1 MGGSATYGS
10 ASPEAIRSDRSIRLD
25 PALQHP
31 PSRPSPAR
39 GEGATVRFMLDL
51 PPDLIAALRAA
62 RRIVASTGA
71 GISAESGISTF
82 RDAQTGLWAKYKPED
97 LATPQAFLRNPR
109 RVWEWYEWRRSVVAT
124 VEPNPGHHALARIE
138 AARGTAGADFLLVT
152 QNVDGLHAKAGSRN
166 LVELHGNIQR
176 TICFD
181 RRHAAASWA
190 ATEDPPPLCAECGSP
205 LRPDVVWFG
214 ETLPPDALRRA
225 QQAAAQCDLFLSIGT
240 STLVYPAAELPFVAG
255 SNGATVVEINPD
267 ATPLSKLADFV
278 LREKSGIA
286 LPAIADA
293 MLA

>member
-1 MGGSATYGS
+1 ML
-10 ASPEAIRSDRSIRLD
+10 RSMSI
-25 PALQHP
+25 
-31 PSRPSPAR
+31 
-39 GEGATVRFMLDL
+39 DL

-82 RDAQTGLWAKYKPED
+82 RDAQTGLWAKYRPED

-138 AARGTAGADFLLVT
+138 AARPDFLLVT
-152 QNVDGLHAKAGSRN
+152 QNVDGLHAKAGSRK

-181 RRHAAASWA
+181 RRHPAESWA
-190 ATEDPPPLCAECGSP
+190 ATDDPPPLCAECGAP

-214 ETLPPDALRRA
+214 ESLPPEALRRA

-240 STLVYPAAELPFVAG
+240 STLVYPAAELPYIAG

-267 ATPLSKLADFV
+267 ATPLSQRADYV
-278 LREKSGIA
+278 LRENSGIA
-286 LPAIADA
+286 LPAIAEA
-293 MLA
+293 MLG